1 MAINF
6 SSGPM
11 IPGLGV
17 KYTSPTNLRTQ
28 NALNMRATGAT
39 AGEANR
45 FAQLAPKGYTT
56 KTPTLS
62 SQDVM
67 DLVSGRAT
75 TPANAQGP
83 LRSGYVTGSQAATTA
98 QSNLA
103 NKAAAITSAKS
114 VATTPTGALV
124 DSNIPAPDY
133 QGTSV
138 EEDFIP
144 SNGDG
149 DTGGGG
155 TDDTGGGGT
164 DDTGGGGTDDGTDEG
179 TGSEVDVQA
188 LYDSIFNSLLDPEFI
203 GFQGDQAS
211 ELRRLQ
217 NLRNQLYGDP
227 EFGTTGSLQRQR
239 DLDARARRR
248 LAAQRAVAGM
258 LQGGAYAGPQRG
270 VGTLQQADQE
280 YGIQE
285 MLRPYREQT
294 ASDRLREFGL
304 EYTPDSRVFD
314 LFDFGNADDIMG
326 GWATQTFSGREAAAR
341 ARRAALEQLTQ
352 QGLSL

>member
-1 MAINF
+1 
-6 SSGPM
+6 
-11 IPGLGV
+11 
-17 KYTSPTNLRTQ
+17 
-28 NALNMRATGAT
+28 MRATGAT
-39 AGEANR
+39 AGEGNR

-75 TPANAQGP
+75 VPANAQGP

-103 NKAAAITSAKS
+103 NKTAAITSAKS

-133 QGTSV
+133 QGTGV

-144 SNGDG
+144 SNGNG

-155 TDDTGGGGT
+155 TDDTGGGSTAPAPVEEAPAG
-164 DDTGGGGTDDGTDEG
+164 EAPAE
-179 TGSEVDVQA
+179 SEVDVQA
-188 LYDSIFNSLLDPEFI
+188 LYDSILNSLLDPEFI
-203 GFQGDQAS
+203 DFQGDQAS

>member
-1 MAINF
+1 MAI
-6 SSGPM
+6 GPM

-17 KYTSPTNLRTQ
+17 NYKSPATTRTIS
-28 NALNMRATGAT
+28 GGT
-39 AGEANR
+39 AGESNR
-45 FAQLAPKGYTT
+45 FRNMLTSARETAAARARARQPET
-56 KTPTLS
+56 KPEP
-62 SQDVM
+62 V
-67 DLVSGRAT
+67 
-75 TPANAQGP
+75 N
-83 LRSGYVTGSQAATTA
+83 VTGVAIPSYATNPRVIERANEINAGVVGGSPVELRTNPDGSIGSAPASEEPVVVGDGGDGSTA
-98 QSNLA
+98 
-103 NKAAAITSAKS
+103 
-114 VATTPTGALV
+114 
-124 DSNIPAPDY
+124 PAP
-133 QGTSV
+133 V
-138 EEDFIP
+138 EEAP
-144 SNGDG
+144 A
-149 DTGGGG
+149 
-155 TDDTGGGGT
+155 
-164 DDTGGGGTDDGTDEG
+164 EEAPAEEAPAE
-179 TGSEVDVQA
+179 SEVDVQA
-188 LYDSIFNSLLDPEFI
+188 LYDSILNSLLDPEFI

-304 EYTPDSRVFD
+304 EYTPDSRVFN

-326 GWATQTFSGREAAAR
+326 GWATSTFAGREAAAR
-341 ARRAALEQLTQ
+341 AKRAALEQLTQ

>member
-1 MAINF
+1 MAI
-6 SSGPM
+6 GPM

-17 KYTSPTNLRTQ
+17 RYTSPAVRPSVSAGEDNRFRNLR
-28 NALNMRATGAT
+28 
-39 AGEANR
+39 
-45 FAQLAPKGYTT
+45 
-56 KTPTLS
+56 
-62 SQDVM
+62 
-67 DLVSGRAT
+67 
-75 TPANAQGP
+75 
-83 LRSGYVTGSQAATTA
+83 QAATPRPDYLRVIAEQT
-98 QSNLA
+98 
-103 NKAAAITSAKS
+103 AAAKK
-114 VATTPTGALV
+114 
-124 DSNIPAPDY
+124 PAPQTQPVNVTGVAIPSYATNPRVIERANEINAGVVGGSPVELRTNPD
-133 QGTSV
+133 GSIGSAPASEEPVVVGDGGDGSTAPAPV
-138 EEDFIP
+138 EEAP
-144 SNGDG
+144 A
-149 DTGGGG
+149 
-155 TDDTGGGGT
+155 
-164 DDTGGGGTDDGTDEG
+164 EEAPAE
-179 TGSEVDVQA
+179 SEIDVQA
-188 LYDSIFNSLLDPEFI
+188 LYDSILGDILKGDFI
-203 GFQGDQAS
+203 GFEGDQAS

-304 EYTPDSRVFD
+304 EYTPDSRVFN

-326 GWATQTFSGREAAAR
+326 GWATSTFAGREAAAR
-341 ARRAALEQLTQ
+341 AKRAALEQLTQ